1 MNFFASCV
9 RAFSIGLVLITSCV
23 GSGLNAQSIHNSLTA
38 VSTLTES
45 PANDHF
51 VKVDGLRIHY
61 VESGSGRPV
70 VLIHGNAGSVED
82 FEGRTLSLLS
92 DHYRVLAIDRPGH
105 GRSDRPARNAS
116 VEFQADLLHHTL
128 SILGISDPILVG
140 HSWGAALALAYALR
154 YPSEVSAMVLL
165 APAAYPD
172 DSGDG
177 LLRTA
182 TRVPLIGDLTL
193 LLGKVLVGRHML
205 KAALGRAFSPQ
216 PVSDRYFRIA
226 NSRWLDRKHLK
237 AYVEDEAS
245 LNDSLKRMSKRYSE
259 ISVPVIIV
267 TGDKDKIVSPEQNAI
282 ALHKVLPVSEL
293 IQMKDKGHEIP
304 QTDPETIDVAVNML
318 SRETFESLLW
328 FGSRHLRSQD

>member
-1 MNFFASCV
+1 
-9 RAFSIGLVLITSCV
+9 
-23 GSGLNAQSIHNSLTA
+23 
-38 VSTLTES
+38 
-45 PANDHF
+45 
-51 VKVDGLRIHY
+51 
-61 VESGSGRPV
+61 V

-92 DHYRVLAIDRPGH
+92 THYRVLAIDRPGH

-154 YPSEVSAMVLL
+154 YPSDVSAMVLL

-193 LLGKVLVGRHML
+193 LLGKVLIGRHML
-205 KAALGRAFSPQ
+205 KAALRRAFSPQ
-216 PVSDRYFRIA
+216 PVSERYFKIA

-267 TGDKDKIVSPEQNAI
+267 TGDKDKIVSPELNAI
-282 ALHKVLPVSEL
+282 ALHKVLPLSEL
-293 IQMKDKGHEIP
+293 IEMKDKGHEIP

-318 SRETFESLLW
+318 SRENFESSLW
-328 FGSRHLRSQD
+328 FGSRQWK

>member
-1 MNFFASCV
+1 MNFFANCV
-9 RAFSIGLVLITSCV
+9 RTFSIGLILITSSF
-23 GSGLNAQSIHNSLTA
+23 GSVLNVRSIHNSLTA
-38 VSTLTES
+38 VSTLAES

-61 VESGSGRPV
+61 VESGSGRAV

-92 DHYRVLAIDRPGH
+92 AHYRVLAIDRPGH

-154 YPSEVSAMVLL
+154 YPSDVSAMVLL

-193 LLGKVLVGRHML
+193 FFGKVLIGRHLL

-216 PVSDRYFRIA
+216 PVSEEYFRIA
-226 NSRWLDRKHLK
+226 NSRWLDRKHLR

-267 TGDKDKIVSPEQNAI
+267 TGDKDKIVSPEQNAM
-282 ALHKVLPVSEL
+282 ALHKVLQVSEL
-293 IQMKDKGHEIP
+293 IEMKDKGHEIP
-304 QTDPETIDVAVNML
+304 QTDPETIDLAL
-318 SRETFESLLW
+318 SKLARGNFESSLW
-328 FGSRHLRSQD
+328 FGSRQWR